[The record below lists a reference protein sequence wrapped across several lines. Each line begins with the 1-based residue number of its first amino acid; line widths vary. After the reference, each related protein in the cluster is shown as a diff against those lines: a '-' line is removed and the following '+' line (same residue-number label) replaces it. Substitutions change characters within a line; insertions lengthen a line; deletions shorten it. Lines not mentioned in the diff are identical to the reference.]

1 MARTKSFYHSIL
13 LIINLL
19 MITSCI
25 VMILQLAV
33 LCVNDP
39 LIDETYVSDPPDQVF
54 NVLRMVKINSFRGY
68 PNEIR
73 LLKILLE
80 KAVALEL
87 LILVA
92 PAWDINETASTGM
105 PVSASLEQ
113 LLLFP
118 RTSSEARILFY
129 EYGEETRNWPQHIP
143 KSQYVPH

>member
-129 EYGEETRNWPQHIP
+129 EYGEDDKKLAPTHT

>member
-73 LLKILLE
+73 FAEVL
-80 KAVALEL
+80 
-87 LILVA
+87 
-92 PAWDINETASTGM
+92 TGESCC
-105 PVSASLEQ
+105 P
-113 LLLFP
+113 
-118 RTSSEARILFY
+118 
-129 EYGEETRNWPQHIP
+129 
-143 KSQYVPH
+143 

>member
-1 MARTKSFYHSIL
+1 
-13 LIINLL
+13 
-19 MITSCI
+19 
-25 VMILQLAV
+25 MILQLAV
-33 LCVNDP
+33 LYVNDP

-54 NVLRMVKINSFRGY
+54 NDLRMVKINSFRGY

-87 LILVA
+87 LILVS

-118 RTSSEARILFY
+118 GTSSEARILFY
-129 EYGEETRNWPQHIP
+129 EYGETRNWPQHIP
-143 KSQYVPH
+143 SPSMCHTKPSFQLCKVLYLRTLKPIALIKSLV